1 MLGCG
6 YLALQDNA
14 RLFSKMVFQFTLS
27 SNMQEFLFSTSS
39 CTCGIV
45 RFLRFYQPDENKMI
59 AFVGFVC
66 VCVYLN
72 IAISLLS

>member
-14 RLFSKMVFQFTLS
+14 RLFSKTVFQFTLS

-39 CTCGIV
+39 CTRGIV

-66 VCVYLN
+66 VSKYSYIFVILR
-72 IAISLLS
+72 